1 MWAFL
6 MFIWQRLAP
15 SLFLSCNLTTSH
27 APLFLAGGD
36 HSIQRCLGVLLNS
49 ISNTNSNINSGIQ

>member
-1 MWAFL
+1 M
-6 MFIWQRLAP
+6 IGKD
-15 SLFLSCNLTTSH
+15 NLTTSH

-49 ISNTNSNINSGIQ
+49 NTNKNINSGSSTSNSSKNIAIQ